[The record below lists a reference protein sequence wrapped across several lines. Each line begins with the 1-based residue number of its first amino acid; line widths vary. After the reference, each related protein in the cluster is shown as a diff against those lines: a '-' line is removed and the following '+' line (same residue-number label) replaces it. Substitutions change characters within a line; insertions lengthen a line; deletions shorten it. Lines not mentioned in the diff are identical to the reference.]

1 MECAGKIYIGHNS
14 DLNVFKIWNLSDWH
28 YGNKACALKVLK
40 NDIDTVANDPFSFAF
55 LGGDLAEFID
65 LHDPRFDPK
74 CVPANFTIEDY
85 GDLGAVLM
93 RRVRDLA
100 WPMKGK
106 LLGAVQ
112 GNHEENFMRRNKQ
125 EGLMNWLTTELGI
138 RYLGYSALIDI
149 VFIRNAKFGTS
160 RILKIE
166 EIREEDV
173 VKTGRHSASFRVFI
187 HHGFGNSLTEGGK
200 LNTLIKCMERFQAD
214 IYTVG
219 HVHDPSAKPIVLVG
233 ANETCTKLTDVYRA
247 GLITGSYLKTYEQG
261 CTNYGEKKGMRPV
274 PLGARF
280 IKVCPFTRQLR
291 VEI

>member
-1 MECAGKIYIGHNS
+1 MEAAGKVYIGHYS
-14 DLNVFKIWNLSDWH
+14 RTDWIKIWNMADWH
-28 YGNKACALKVLK
+28 YGNKACSLKHPK
-40 NDIDTVANDPFSFAF
+40 ADIETIANDPYSFAF

-74 CVPANFTIEDY
+74 CVPASLTIEDY

-100 WPMKGK
+100 WPMKNK

-138 RYLGYSALIDI
+138 LYLDYSALVDL
-149 VFIRNAKFGTS
+149 VFVSHKRFQKPRIINLEEARNDKGKPIGDYQTF
-160 RILKIE
+160 RI
-166 EIREEDV
+166 
-173 VKTGRHSASFRVFI
+173 FI
-187 HHGFGNSLTEGGK
+187 HHGFGNALTEGGK

-219 HVHDPSAKPIVLVG
+219 HVHDQSAKPIVLVG
-233 ANETCTKLTDVYRA
+233 ANEPCRKLTDVYRI

-280 IKVCPFTRQLR
+280 VKVCPFTREMR
-291 VEI
+291 AEI